1 MNVLLNL
8 VSQFW
13 VMRESRSLAQ
23 KI

>member
-1 MNVLLNL
+1 MNELLNL